1 MKLPTGTLLQGGKY
15 RIERV
20 LGQGGFGITY
30 LATHTTL
37 GSLVAIKEFF
47 IKGVNERD
55 ADCTTVSVSNADNK
69 EQFEQ
74 QRNKFLKEARRLSQ
88 LRNKHIV
95 LVHDLFEDNGTAYYV
110 MDFIEGQS
118 LRNMIDQKGK
128 LEEELAWNCLNQM
141 LEALEEIHSSN
152 IWHLDIKPANIMLD
166 SNGSFTLI
174 DFGASK
180 MVSDGNS
187 TINTSIITAYTP
199 GYAPIEQVSQKIESY
214 GPWTD
219 FYALGATLYCAI
231 SGSAPPLSDEI
242 VEKGNHV
249 FNFPDNTEARLSHLI
264 MWMMQ
269 ANRNNRPQ
277 SVAEILQYLNGEDT
291 VKVQQ
296 SLAVIHQSNDSIAK
310 TNYASKVSSSSIKKW
325 RWPLVALLLC
335 LFLAGCY
342 YCYKT
347 YKKSQIDYTTYNQ
360 ELVTAADDGDA
371 EAQAAL
377 ADCYFFGYGVKI
389 DLNKAFEWYQKAAD
403 QDNPIGV
410 YGLGKCYYNGN
421 GIDRDTIKG
430 QDYFNQA
437 GEMLLKMTDSDNA
450 EVIRLIGNC
459 YSGWYD
465 GVENNYD
472 KAISYYRKAVELG
485 NKYALV
491 NLGNSYFD
499 GEGVKNDAEEAVKW
513 YRKAAEQGI
522 TGGQFALG
530 WCYNNGEGVK
540 KDAEEAVKWY
550 RKAAEQG
557 SADAQCNLGACYEDG
572 EGVEKNAEE
581 AVKWYRKAAE
591 QGDAR
596 AQRNLGW
603 CYEDGIGVKK
613 DAEEAVKWYRK
624 AAEQGYAPA
633 QFNLGLCYDNGY
645 GVKKD
650 GEEAVKWY
658 RKAAEQGDADA
669 QNNLGACYYDGIG
682 LAKDRNEAIRWF
694 QKSARQGNKLAQQN
708 LRNLGESW

>member
-219 FYALGATLYCAI
+219 FYALGASLYCVI
-231 SGSAPPLSDEI
+231 TGSAPPLSDEI

-249 FNFPDNTEARLSHLI
+249 FNFPENTDARLSHLI

-277 SVAEILQYLNGEDT
+277 SVAEIRQYLNGEDT

-296 SLAVIHQSNDSIAK
+296 SVAVIHKSYDSVAK
-310 TNYASKVSSSSIKKW
+310 SDYASKDSNLSIKKW

-335 LFLAGCY
+335 LFLAGSY
-342 YCYKT
+342 YGYKI
-347 YKKSQIDYTTYNQ
+347 YKKSQIDYTTYNLD
-360 ELVTAADDGDA
+360 LVAAAEDGDA
-371 EAQAAL
+371 DAQVAL
-377 ADCYFFGYGVKI
+377 ADCYYFAYGVKF
-389 DLNKAFEWYQKAAD
+389 DLKKAFEWYQKAAE
-403 QDNPIGV
+403 QVNPIGLF
-410 YGLGKCYYNGN
+410 GLGNCYYHGA
-421 GIDRDTIKG
+421 GIDRDTIKALE
-430 QDYFNQA
+430 YFSQA
-437 GEMLLKMTDSDNA
+437 SEMLLKMTDSDNA
-450 EVIRLIGNC
+450 EVLLLIGVC
-459 YSGWYD
+459 YSDGY
-465 GVENNYD
+465 GVEKND
-472 KAISYYRKAVELG
+472 DRAISYYRKAVNLG
-485 NKYALV
+485 SRNAKV
-491 NLGNSYFD
+491 KLGNSYFY
-499 GEGVKNDAEEAVKW
+499 GEGVKKDAEEAVKW
-513 YRKAAEQGI
+513 YRKAAEQGSAD
-522 TGGQFALG
+522 GQFNLG
-530 WCYNNGEGVK
+530 LCYDNGYGVK
-540 KDAEEAVKWY
+540 KDGEEAVKWY

-572 EGVEKNAEE
+572 VGVEKNAEE

-633 QFNLGLCYDNGY
+633 QFSLGVSYVNGK

-650 GEEAVKWY
+650 AEEGVKWY

-694 QKSARQGNKLAQQN
+694 QKSARQGDKLAQQN